1 MNYQHLVFSVEDR
14 IATLQIHR
22 PDKMN
27 ALNRELL
34 DELAHAVQ
42 QVQSDPGIRAAL
54 LTGSG
59 EKAFAAGADIAEF
72 SAFRASEGGA
82 LAEKGQRI
90 FQMIENCPKPFLAA
104 VNGYALGGGCELAMA
119 CHIRWASDQA
129 RFGQP
134 EISLGLIP
142 GYGGTQRLTAL
153 VGKAKALELMLS
165 GSMMDAG
172 EALSFGLV
180 SKVLPLAEL
189 LPAARAL
196 LKTIAEKSPLA
207 VERILNCVR
216 VHEQQPADGFAAEA
230 EAFGD
235 CFDTEDAREGIQ
247 AFLQKRQPQFRGK

>member
-1 MNYQHLVFSVEDR
+1 MTYQHLVFSVEDH

-34 DELAHAVQ
+34 DDLAHAVQ
-42 QVQSDPGIRAAL
+42 VVQSDPEIRAAL

-72 SAFRASEGGA
+72 SGLRVSQGNT

-90 FQMIENCPKPFLAA
+90 FQMIENSPKPFLAA

-134 EISLGLIP
+134 EITLGLIP
-142 GYGGTQRLTAL
+142 GFGGTQRLPSL

-165 GSMMDAG
+165 GSMMDAA

-180 SKVLPLAEL
+180 TKVLPPQEL
-189 LPAARAL
+189 LASARAL

-207 VERILNCVR
+207 AERILNCVR
-216 VHEQQPADGFAAEA
+216 MHEQQPAEGYAAEA

-235 CFDTEDAREGIQ
+235 CFDTEDAREGIE

>member
-1 MNYQHLVFSVEDR
+1 MTYQHLVFSVEDR

-27 ALNRELL
+27 ALNQELL

-42 QVQSDPGIRAAL
+42 VVQSDPEIRAAL

-72 SAFRASEGGA
+72 SALRASQGNA

-119 CHIRWASDQA
+119 CHIRWASNQA

-134 EISLGLIP
+134 EIALGLIP
-142 GYGGTQRLTAL
+142 GYGGTQRLPSL

-180 SKVLPLAEL
+180 TRVLPLQEL
-189 LPAARAL
+189 LASARTL

-207 VERILNCVR
+207 VKRILSCVR
-216 VHEQQPADGFAAEA
+216 VQEQHPEGGFAAEA
-230 EAFGD
+230 EAFGA

-247 AFLQKRQPQFRGK
+247 AFLQKRRPHFRGR